1 MDHVTHAPR
10 ASARADLTT
19 LTRKPDRQATARAEL
34 DAFLDSQLVGTL
46 ASVVDGQPWV
56 VPMLFGRDGDRVLL
70 HGSTGAGLLRHG
82 SDGAPVAFCVTAI
95 DGLVVAEST
104 FDSSANYRSAVIRGH
119 LDVVSD
125 KNPALDTIS
134 ERLLPGRISE
144 IRGSTRKEA
153 AATLTLALTITD
165 DNWLMKTR
173 TGGPGEPVGEIDVWC
188 GVVPLHVVAGTP
200 QSAPWS
206 VGEVPESVRRFV
218 AARPGPTIDS

>member
-1 MDHVTHAPR
+1 M
-10 ASARADLTT
+10 
-19 LTRKPDRQATARAEL
+19 
-34 DAFLDSQLVGTL
+34 
-46 ASVVDGQPWV
+46 
-56 VPMLFGRDGDRVLL
+56 
-70 HGSTGAGLLRHG
+70 
-82 SDGAPVAFCVTAI
+82 
-95 DGLVVAEST
+95 
-104 FDSSANYRSAVIRGH
+104 IRGH

-173 TGGPGEPVGEIDVWC
+173 TGGPGEPVGEVDVWC

-218 AARPGPTIDS
+218 AARLGPTIDS